1 MHVNVLIN
9 LRFNKCTFMFYLQT
23 NEFAQLCCRF
33 ADIFSAAPIYI
44 SLGINIVSCYCDIAV
59 GGRQSTCAKGRP
71 TAHLHTHS
79 YRSLPNVLLYTV
91 MGVGDKRE
99 TQLCCLRVCG
109 RVSELLEQPQ
119 GYYFHITFSK
129 ASQQHHP

>member
-9 LRFNKCTFMFYLQT
+9 VRFNKCTFMFYLQT

-59 GGRQSTCAKGRP
+59 GGRQSTCAKGGP
-71 TAHLHTHS
+71 LPIYILTVIAHYQMS
-79 YRSLPNVLLYTV
+79 CC
-91 MGVGDKRE
+91 
-99 TQLCCLRVCG
+99 TQ
-109 RVSELLEQPQ
+109 
-119 GYYFHITFSK
+119 
-129 ASQQHHP
+129 